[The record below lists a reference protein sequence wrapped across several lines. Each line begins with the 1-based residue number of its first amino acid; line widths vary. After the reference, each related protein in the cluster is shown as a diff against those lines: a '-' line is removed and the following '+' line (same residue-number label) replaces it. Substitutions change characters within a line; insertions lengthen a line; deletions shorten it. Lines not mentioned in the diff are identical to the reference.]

1 MSPYKKRHNIVMKKD
16 LNIPSE
22 IGNLRLVEKAIDELS
37 LELDLS
43 DEVYGN
49 VLVATM
55 EATNNAIIHGNNS
68 DPKKSVKIEI
78 QMEKEQLK
86 IHVEDQGGGFDFSS
100 VPDPTAPENLEKI
113 NGRGIFLM
121 ERLSDEILYQITLL
135 TSVLQNR
142 SLEGLYMAAESRLS
156 GNSIPSRLNDRF
168 R

>member
-1 MSPYKKRHNIVMKKD
+1 MIKD
-16 LNIPSE
+16 LNFPSD

-55 EATNNAIIHGNNS
+55 EATNNAIIHGNRC
-68 DPKKSVKIEI
+68 DPAKEVRIEI
-78 QMEKEQLK
+78 KMVDKELMVH
-86 IHVEDQGGGFDFSS
+86 IEDQGEGFDHMN

-121 ERLSDEILYQITLL
+121 ERLSDEILYMEDGRIVELKF
-135 TSVLQNR
+135 
-142 SLEGLYMAAESRLS
+142 RL
-156 GNSIPSRLNDRF
+156 
-168 R
+168 

>member
-1 MSPYKKRHNIVMKKD
+1 MRKD

-43 DEVYGN
+43 DEIYGN

-68 DPKKSVKIEI
+68 DPEKNVAIKILSEA
-78 QMEKEQLK
+78 KELK
-86 IHVEDQGGGFDFSS
+86 VQIEDQGIGFDHQS

-121 ERLSDEILYQITLL
+121 ERLSDEILY
-135 TSVLQNR
+135 
-142 SLEGLYMAAESRLS
+142 LEEGRIVELKFNL
-156 GNSIPSRLNDRF
+156 
-168 R
+168 

>member
-1 MSPYKKRHNIVMKKD
+1 MKKD

-68 DPKKSVKIEI
+68 DPSKNVTIKIQLEA
-78 QMEKEQLK
+78 KELK
-86 IHVEDQGGGFDFSS
+86 VLIEDQGIGFDHQSI
-100 VPDPTAPENLEKI
+100 PDPTAPENLEKI

-121 ERLSDEILYQITLL
+121 ERLSDEILY
-135 TSVLQNR
+135 
-142 SLEGLYMAAESRLS
+142 LEKGRIVELKFKL
-156 GNSIPSRLNDRF
+156 
-168 R
+168 

>member
-1 MSPYKKRHNIVMKKD
+1 MRKD
-16 LNIPSE
+16 LNIPADLV
-22 IGNLRLVEKAIDELS
+22 NLRLVEKAIDELS

-68 DPKKSVKIEI
+68 DPGKTVKIEML
-78 QMEKEQLK
+78 MEKKELK
-86 IHVEDQGGGFDFSS
+86 VHIEDQGNGFDYST

-121 ERLSDEILYQITLL
+121 ERLSDEILYLERGRIV
-135 TSVLQNR
+135 VLK
-142 SLEGLYMAAESRLS
+142 
-156 GNSIPSRLNDRF
+156 F
-168 R
+168 RI

>member
-1 MSPYKKRHNIVMKKD
+1 MRKD
-16 LNIPSE
+16 LNIPADLGS
-22 IGNLRLVEKAIDELS
+22 LRLVEKAIDEIS

-68 DPKKSVKIEI
+68 DPEKNVKIEMM
-78 QMEKEQLK
+78 MEKKELLVH
-86 IHVEDQGGGFDFSS
+86 IEDQGRGFDYAT

-121 ERLSDEILYQITLL
+121 ERLSDEILYLENGRIV
-135 TSVLQNR
+135 VLK
-142 SLEGLYMAAESRLS
+142 
-156 GNSIPSRLNDRF
+156 F
-168 R
+168 RI

>member
-1 MSPYKKRHNIVMKKD
+1 MMKD

-68 DPKKSVKIEI
+68 DPSKKVSIKMQLE
-78 QMEKEQLK
+78 EKELK
-86 IHVEDQGGGFDFSS
+86 VHIEDQGIGFDHAG

-121 ERLSDEILYQITLL
+121 ERLSDEIKY
-135 TSVLQNR
+135 
-142 SLEGLYMAAESRLS
+142 LEKGRIVELKFKL
-156 GNSIPSRLNDRF
+156 
-168 R
+168 

>member
-1 MSPYKKRHNIVMKKD
+1 MRKD

-68 DPKKSVKIEI
+68 DPEKKVKIEI
-78 QMEKEQLK
+78 QSDRKQLK
-86 IHVEDQGGGFDFSS
+86 VLIEDQGRGFDFAS

-121 ERLSDEILYQITLL
+121 ERLSDEILYMEDGRVVELKF
-135 TSVLQNR
+135 
-142 SLEGLYMAAESRLS
+142 RL
-156 GNSIPSRLNDRF
+156 
-168 R
+168 

>member
-1 MSPYKKRHNIVMKKD
+1 MKKD

-37 LELDLS
+37 VELDLS

-68 DPKKSVKIEI
+68 DPKKNVKII
-78 QMEKEQLK
+78 IRMEGKELRVH
-86 IHVEDQGGGFDFSS
+86 IEDQGRGFDYHNI
-100 VPDPTAPENLEKI
+100 PDPTSPENREKI

-121 ERLSDEILYQITLL
+121 ERLSDEIIYIE
-135 TSVLQNR
+135 
-142 SLEGLYMAAESRLS
+142 EGRIVELKFNL
-156 GNSIPSRLNDRF
+156 
-168 R
+168 

>member
-1 MSPYKKRHNIVMKKD
+1 MRKD
-16 LNIPSE
+16 LNIPADLGS
-22 IGNLRLVEKAIDELS
+22 LRLVEKAIDEIS

-68 DPKKSVKIEI
+68 DPEKSVKIEMMSE
-78 QMEKEQLK
+78 QKELMVH
-86 IHVEDQGGGFDFSS
+86 IEDQGRGFDYAT

-121 ERLSDEILYQITLL
+121 ERLSDEILYLENGRIV
-135 TSVLQNR
+135 VLK
-142 SLEGLYMAAESRLS
+142 
-156 GNSIPSRLNDRF
+156 F
-168 R
+168 RI

>member
-1 MSPYKKRHNIVMKKD
+1 MRKD

-22 IGNLRLVEKAIDELS
+22 IGNLRMVEKAIDELS

-68 DPKKSVKIEI
+68 DPEKEVKIRINMDAE
-78 QMEKEQLK
+78 ELK
-86 IHVEDQGGGFDFSS
+86 VHIEDQGVGFDHDNI
-100 VPDPTAPENLEKI
+100 PDPTSPENLEKI

-121 ERLSDEILYQITLL
+121 ERLSDEINY
-135 TSVLQNR
+135 
-142 SLEGLYMAAESRLS
+142 LEQGRIVELKFKL
-156 GNSIPSRLNDRF
+156 
-168 R
+168 